1 MDELFEA
8 QLRRAIGTAAYGGAD
23 VDECRATADRITAV
37 DLDLWHREWMATG
50 YRALERGEYLHASTY
65 FRTAWLFLL
74 DAPVDPRLAEA
85 HRLEVE
91 SFRRGTESFDRQVV
105 EIPYQDGLTLPGY
118 VFRPADD
125 GREHPTM
132 ILTTGYDGTAE
143 ELWFTS
149 GAAAVARGYNV
160 VLVDGPG
167 QGTML
172 LERGTVLRP
181 DWENVVTP
189 VVDFV
194 LGLPGVDPA
203 RIVLSGLSLGGYTAP
218 RAATAEHR
226 LAACVSDCGP
236 YDVGE
241 TVRSRIPRVLRGP
254 LLRWVLTAVMG
265 KPTAGWA
272 LRRARLVHGAT
283 DPIHYLRIAADYTL
297 RGREHLI
304 ECPTFVCSAEGDDL
318 SARAEELYEA
328 LTCPKEYVRFTA
340 AEGAGDHCEAL
351 ARPLVNARVLTWLD
365 EVLAP
370 APSASDGSALRG
382 PAPRVTATA

>member
-8 QLRRAIGTAAYGGAD
+8 QLRRAMGAAAYGGAD
-23 VDECRATADRITAV
+23 VDECRATADRITTV
-37 DLDLWHREWMATG
+37 DLDLWHREWMATAR
-50 YRALERGEYLHASTY
+50 RAAARGAHLHASTY

-74 DAPVDPRLAEA
+74 DAPLDPRLVEA
-85 HRLEVE
+85 HRLEVD

-118 VFRPADD
+118 VFRPAAD
-125 GREHPTM
+125 GQERPTM

-160 VLVDGPG
+160 VLFDGPG

-172 LERGTVLRP
+172 VERGTRLRP

-194 LGLPGVDPA
+194 LGLPGVDPT

-218 RAATAEHR
+218 RAATVEHR

-236 YDVGE
+236 YDVGQ
-241 TVRSRIPRVLRGP
+241 TVRSRIPGLLRGP
-254 LLRWVLTAVMG
+254 LLGWVLRAVLR

-283 DPIHYLRIAADYTL
+283 DPVDYLRIADDYTL

-304 ECPTFVCSAEGDDL
+304 ACPTFVCSAEGDDL
-318 SARAEELYEA
+318 SERARELYDA
-328 LTCPKEYVRFTA
+328 LICPKEYVRFTA
-340 AEGAGDHCEAL
+340 SQGADDHCEAL
-351 ARPLVNARVLTWLD
+351 ARPLVNARVLDWLQD
-365 EVLAP
+365 VLELRP
-370 APSASDGSALRG
+370 AAA
-382 PAPRVTATA
+382 AAA